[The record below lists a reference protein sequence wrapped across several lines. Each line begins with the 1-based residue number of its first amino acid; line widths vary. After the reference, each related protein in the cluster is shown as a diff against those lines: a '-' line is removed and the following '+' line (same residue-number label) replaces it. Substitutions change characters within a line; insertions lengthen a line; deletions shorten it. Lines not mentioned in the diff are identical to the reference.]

1 VDDVRPTLSVG
12 IVADYAEE
20 GWPSM
25 DLAAELLVDALRAH
39 TPHSPTLLRPRM
51 PRPFGRVLR
60 GAGAARNADRVL
72 GRHLAYPRWLRP
84 RAGEFALYHVV
95 DHSYAHLVRALPA
108 ERTVVTCHDL
118 DAFRS
123 ILEPEREPRPF
134 WFRRMMD
141 RVLRGLQRAAHVVCD
156 SDAVHAELL
165 SHGLLSPDRVTTVP
179 LPAHPDF
186 APAPDPPVDA
196 EAARLLGPPVPG
208 RAEILHVGSTVPRK
222 RIPLLLEALA
232 PVADGSPVALVRVGG
247 PLTAEQRRIAAERG
261 MADSVIELPFLD
273 RRTLAAVYRRATLV
287 INPSAREGFGLPLVE
302 AMACG
307 APVLAADLPVLRE
320 VGGRTVRYVAS
331 DDADAWTQAIREEIG
346 RLASPEARDAA
357 RQSALQRAER
367 FTLSAY
373 AGGIA
378 AVYDRV
384 LEAEGIA

>member
-1 VDDVRPTLSVG
+1 VDDVRPALSVG
-12 IVADYAEE
+12 VVADYAEE

-39 TPHSPTLLRPRM
+39 TPHAPTLLRPRM
-51 PRPFGRVLR
+51 PQPFGRVLR
-60 GAGAARNADRVL
+60 GAGVARNADRVL

-84 RAGEFALYHVV
+84 RAGEFALFHMA
-95 DHSYAHLVRALPA
+95 DHSYAHLVHALPA

-123 ILEPEREPRPF
+123 ILEPAREPRPP
-134 WFRRMMD
+134 WFRRMMG

-165 SHGLLSPDRVTTVP
+165 SHGLLPPDRVTTVP

-186 APAPDPPVDA
+186 SPAPDPAADA
-196 EAARLLGPPVPG
+196 EAARLLGPPSAE
-208 RAEILHVGSTVPRK
+208 RAEILHVGSTVARK
-222 RIPLLLEALA
+222 RIPLLLDAVA
-232 PVADGSPVALVRVGG
+232 PVAQDSPAVLVRVGG

-261 MADSVIELPFLD
+261 MATSIIELPFLD

-287 INPSAREGFGLPLVE
+287 INPSEREGFGLPLVE

-320 VGGRTVRYVAS
+320 VGGRAVRYVAS
-331 DDADAWTQAIREEIG
+331 EDAEAWTRAIRHELG
-346 RLASPEARDAA
+346 RLAPPAARDAA
-357 RQSALQRAER
+357 RLTSLERARR
-367 FTLSAY
+367 FTLAAY
-373 AGGIA
+373 AQGIA
-378 AVYDRV
+378 AVYERV
-384 LEAEGIA
+384 MDGEGIA